1 MGEEYRKGIYRPVV
15 EKGIWRVRTNREFEE
30 MYKDFDI
37 VADSKN
43 K

>member
-1 MGEEYRKGIYRPVV
+1 MGEEYRKGIYGPVV
-15 EKGIWRVRTNREFEE
+15 EKGIWRVRKNLKFEE
-30 MYKDFDI
+30 MCKDFDI